1 MAPELYD
8 EKYDEKVDV
17 YSFGMCMLEL
27 STLQYPYSECANP
40 AQIWKRVSRVR
51 TRVGAV
57 ALHRRRAG
65 LSCSVDARE
74 VAATRVDA
82 VRGV

>member
-27 STLQYPYSECANP
+27 STLQYPYNECANP

-51 TRVGAV
+51 LPRTPRGGCTAFAFYACVS
-57 ALHRRRAG
+57 LFRRM
-65 LSCSVDARE
+65 S
-74 VAATRVDA
+74 
-82 VRGV
+82 